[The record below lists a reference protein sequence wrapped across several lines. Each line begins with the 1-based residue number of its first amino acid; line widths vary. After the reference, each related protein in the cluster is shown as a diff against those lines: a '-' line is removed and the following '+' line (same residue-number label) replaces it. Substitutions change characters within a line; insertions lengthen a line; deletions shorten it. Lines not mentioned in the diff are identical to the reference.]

1 MSSELHDLIEK
12 ELQAADVRLDAS
24 ERVNSGATRTGGGL
38 HSTSYGL
45 PRSPAERAGDCA
57 ALVAG
62 WARDAVA
69 WAKASYASACP
80 ARPCRAVLDA
90 TLCGLCLVRRGLRL
104 APACAAP
111 LTSPAS
117 SSCAA
122 HPFRWKVCGTVVFI
136 VLVLTVALSS
146 GGSGVASMA
155 GMAPGGGSHKQHS
168 SVPETPQLH
177 YVRTRQGIDP
187 EAVASLVIAGV
198 HKGGATDLYRRL
210 LARFPALQPGA
221 YRELN
226 FLTQC
231 QSDPSELLAYR
242 NSHRHCDA
250 PLNNGSADP
259 ACHGCTPLGYGA
271 LFNTSGVSARL
282 GKCAFPLT
290 SQSICAGG
298 ALLPDA
304 DATKSGTEG
313 YTPVFTVDASVKA
326 YASSVGAAYRAAST
340 LSKVSPRSKII
351 LLLRSPADVPR
362 AVYNAKLEAE
372 CGSHQCSGTGNGT
385 AGGVP
390 SYETL
395 IARELAYLTN
405 TTKGIANLAALVG
418 ADSVKA
424 AKRAEEQLQ
433 VDWSAYAV
441 AHRFPPIVW
450 DHALWSLHGLYG
462 PLIQAWSDKFVVPG
476 RPMLVLQSEAYF
488 SDPGGMVDALVGPF
502 LFGDDDAA
510 AVFATGGASGQAVAA
525 PQRKYGSKA
534 SQSVGQR
541 CALYEMLKQPTKQ
554 LEQLL
559 TRLQK
564 EGKVQLRRAHAT
576 GPLWPRPAEC
586 GVNPDGSQAAPTE
599 AADYLDYAEG
609 LGGQQDSYG
618 AWHEAALTALLLWRG
633 VARWPVDPC
642 VCSLPVLLSSAGLR
656 LRVQPPGID
665 HFLRVKL
672 ALLPPVWAVKA
683 TVASVVSSHSPSP
696 ASTHPHMRG
705 RRMQAGR
712 RSLR

>member
-24 ERVNSGATRTGGGL
+24 ERVNSAASRAGG
-38 HSTSYGL
+38 HSTGSTFSLG
-45 PRSPAERAGDCA
+45 RSPVERAHDFA
-57 ALVAG
+57 ALSTG

-69 WAKASYASACP
+69 WVKTSYASASWP
-80 ARPCRAVLDA
+80 QPRAPHSRWSCRRDSLW
-90 TLCGLCLVRRGLRL
+90 LRL
-104 APACAAP
+104 RAGDVLVCLPVLLP
-111 LTSPAS
+111 LTPPRSPY
-117 SSCAA
+117 AA
-122 HPFRWKVCGTVVFI
+122 HPFRWKVAGTVVFI
-136 VLVLTVALSS
+136 VLVLALALSS
-146 GGSGVASMA
+146 GGSGVAMA
-155 GMAPGGGSHKQHS
+155 AMSPSSHKQHS
-168 SVPETPQLH
+168 STPETPQLH

-210 LARFPALQPGA
+210 LARFPALQAGA
-221 YRELN
+221 FRELN

-231 QSDPSELLAYR
+231 QSDTTELLAYR
-242 NSHRHCDA
+242 TTHHHCDA
-250 PLNNGSADP
+250 PLTNGSADP
-259 ACHGCTPLGYGA
+259 ACHGCTPLGYAA
-271 LFNTSGVSARL
+271 LFNTSGVRNRL

-326 YASSVGAAYRAAST
+326 YASSVGAAHRAAST
-340 LSKVSPRSKII
+340 LSKVSPRTKVI
-351 LLLRSPADVPR
+351 LLLRSPTDVPR

-372 CGSHQCSGTGNGT
+372 CGSHQCNGGNGT
-385 AGGVP
+385 GGAVP
-390 SYETL
+390 SYELL

-405 TTKGIANLAALVG
+405 TSKGIANLAALVS
-418 ADSVKA
+418 ANDSKT
-424 AKRAEEQLQ
+424 AKRAEEKLQ
-433 VDWSAYAV
+433 VDWSSYA
-441 AHRFPPIVW
+441 ASQRFAPMVW
-450 DHALWSLHGLYG
+450 DHALWSLHGLYS
-462 PLIQAWSDKFVVPG
+462 PLVQAWSDKFVVPG

-510 AVFATGGASGQAVAA
+510 AVFAAGGASGAAVAA

-534 SQSVGQR
+534 RQSVGQR

-564 EGKVQLRRAHAT
+564 EGKVQLRRAHET

-618 AWHEAALTALLLWRG
+618 AWACVQG
-633 VARWPVDPC
+633 RWPVAKTNPC
-642 VCSLPVLLSSAGLR
+642 VCVLFFSPVLSPGL
-656 LRVQPPGID
+656 
-665 HFLRVKL
+665 
-672 ALLPPVWAVKA
+672 
-683 TVASVVSSHSPSP
+683 
-696 ASTHPHMRG
+696 
-705 RRMQAGR
+705 
-712 RSLR
+712 

>member
-1 MSSELHDLIEK
+1 MTL
-12 ELQAADVRLDAS
+12 V
-24 ERVNSGATRTGGGL
+24 
-38 HSTSYGL
+38 
-45 PRSPAERAGDCA
+45 PA
-57 ALVAG
+57 
-62 WARDAVA
+62 
-69 WAKASYASACP
+69 P
-80 ARPCRAVLDA
+80 A
-90 TLCGLCLVRRGLRL
+90 RRGLL
-104 APACAAP
+104 VCLLVLTP
-111 LTSPAS
+111 LIPRHFPCS
-117 SSCAA
+117 A
-122 HPFRWKVCGTVVFI
+122 HPFRWKVAGTVVFI
-136 VLVLTVALSS
+136 VLVLVIALAS
-146 GGSGVASMA
+146 GGSGVAMA
-155 GMAPGGGSHKQHS
+155 GMSPGSSSHKQHS
-168 SVPETPQLH
+168 STPETPQLH

-210 LARFPALQPGA
+210 LARFPALQAGA

-231 QSDPSELLAYR
+231 QSDTTELLAYR
-242 NSHRHCDA
+242 TTHRHCDA
-250 PLNNGSADP
+250 PLANGSADP
-259 ACHGCTPLGYGA
+259 ACHGCTPLGYAA
-271 LFNTSGVSARL
+271 LFNTSAVRTRL

-313 YTPVFTVDASVKA
+313 YNPVFTVDASVKA
-326 YASSVGAAYRAAST
+326 YASSVGAAHRAAST
-340 LSKVSPRSKII
+340 LSKVSPRTKVI
-351 LLLRSPADVPR
+351 LLLRSPTDVPR

-372 CGSHQCSGTGNGT
+372 CGSHQCNGGNGT
-385 AGGVP
+385 GGAVP

-405 TTKGIANLAALVG
+405 TTKGIANLAALVS
-418 ADSVKA
+418 ADSSKT

-433 VDWSAYAV
+433 IDWSSYAQ
-441 AHRFPPIVW
+441 AQGFAPMVW
-450 DHALWSLHGLYG
+450 GHALWSLHGLYS
-462 PLIQAWSDKFVVPG
+462 PLVQAWSDKFVVPG

-510 AVFATGGASGQAVAA
+510 AVFASGGASGAAVEA

-541 CALYEMLKQPTKQ
+541 CALYAMLKQPTKQ

-564 EGKVQLRRAHAT
+564 EGKVQLRRAHET

-618 AWHEAALTALLLWRG
+618 AWQAWNGCVHAKTDPACVFVL
-633 VARWPVDPC
+633 VACAQLRTMTTPMTCPRTPRLGEMGTG
-642 VCSLPVLLSSAGLR
+642 SHASSW
-656 LRVQPPGID
+656 
-665 HFLRVKL
+665 K
-672 ALLPPVWAVKA
+672 
-683 TVASVVSSHSPSP
+683 
-696 ASTHPHMRG
+696 
-705 RRMQAGR
+705 
-712 RSLR
+712 